1 MAAPV
6 RGGEAPDGPG
16 RPLGCHVALIGAA
29 EVRTGGEAVPSAPR
43 RCETSRAGPPS
54 WDAGPAGDVDG
65 EAGGARSRT
74 TTNRAAAGSARA
86 SGPRRVRAVPSSST
100 ERTPGPSRA
109 PEKVGPGAP
118 GDQGEPPAPG
128 GGGFSDQAGVA
139 PAGGGVGVPAAPLGG
154 ADIGGEGLRRRIHIT
169 AARAA
174 TTRMITAITM

>member
-65 EAGGARSRT
+65 AAGG
-74 TTNRAAAGSARA
+74 ARA
-86 SGPRRVRAVPSSST
+86 SGPRRVRAVPSSSI

-139 PAGGGVGVPAAPLGG
+139 PAGGGVGMPAAPLGG